1 MGFEFFEEREFKET
15 ELGPLPVDWQV
26 VRLGE
31 VVEIRQGKQLSSKED
46 IEGKVKMPFLRTSN
60 VLWNKIDLKSISFMY
75 FTQEEM
81 DKLRLKSGD
90 VLICEGGAVGRTA
103 VWEGQIENCFY
114 QNHLYRVRV
123 DESRLFNYFLSFFM
137 QYAIVHKNLL
147 VSDANRTT
155 IPNLSSARLR
165 LFPIPLPPLEEQKA
179 IAEVLRRVQVAIEKT
194 EEVIRATKGLKK
206 SMMKHLFTYGNVPID
221 KVDRVK
227 LKETEIGLIPEHW
240 QVVRLGEVVEEATNG
255 DWGNDKFT
263 DGFSQC
269 HVIRGTDFTKM
280 DRGLY
285 NEVPKRYIK
294 TSKLSSLALKP
305 NDLLIELSGGGPDQ
319 PTGRIF
325 IVRDHIIERLNP
337 VCFSNFVKRIRVN
350 MELTHPEFFYRYW
363 QYLYIQ
369 GRTRLYERRTTG
381 IRNFKFLDFI
391 NSENI
396 SLPPLKEQK
405 EIARI
410 LQAVDEKIQKEQE
423 RKKALENLFKSLLHN
438 LMSGKIRIK
447 MGE

>member
-31 VVEIRQGKQLSSKED
+31 VVDTIKGKKPKTLTEVYSSGYIPYLTTLYLRAKVPDKFCNPEDESAVLVDSYEVILIWDGSNAGEVFIGMSGVLASTMVKIIPKE
-46 IEGKVKMPFLRTSN
+46 EA
-60 VLWNKIDLKSISFMY
+60 
-75 FTQEEM
+75 E
-81 DKLRLKSGD
+81 
-90 VLICEGGAVGRTA
+90 
-103 VWEGQIENCFY
+103 IENKF
-114 QNHLYRVRV
+114 LYYYLKTKFDLLNVQTV
-123 DESRLFNYFLSFFM
+123 GSTIPHVS
-137 QYAIVHKNLL
+137 KNLFY
-147 VSDANRTT
+147 
-155 IPNLSSARLR
+155 NL
-165 LFPIPLPPLEEQKA
+165 PIPLPPLEEQKA

-294 TSKLSSLALKP
+294 TSKLRRLALKP

-381 IRNFKFLDFI
+381 IRNFKFIDFI